1 MLGYVFRYSRQM
13 SAPAIKAAIN
23 VMDDPSDAPVIRTI
37 DGTEMAIATASARN
51 IAPMT
56 KKIML
61 TTLIDCA
68 VWILCPCLLQSSASF
83 LPQYCI
89 RKDKLTIQN

>member
-1 MLGYVFRYSRQM
+1 MLGYVFRYSRQI
-13 SAPAIKAAIN
+13 SAPAINAAIN
-23 VMDDPSDAPVIRTI
+23 VMDDPSDVPVIRTI
-37 DGTEMAIATASARN
+37 DGTEMAIATAIARN

-61 TTLIDCA
+61 TTLIDRA
-68 VWILCPCLLQSSASF
+68 VRILCPRLSRSSASF